1 MALRISDEIAK
12 YQLMQYADLIN
23 EVEKQAEK
31 NFKDMDFENADR
43 RDDMEEIIGN
53 MKRECANAISEMEQ
67 LSFE

>member
-1 MALRISDEIAK
+1 MALRISAEGANS
-12 YQLMQYADLIN
+12 QLIQYADLIN

-43 RDDMEEIIGN
+43 RNDMEKIIN
-53 MKRECANAISEMEQ
+53 QMKRECANAVNEMEQ

>member
-1 MALRISDEIAK
+1 MALKISAEGANS
-12 YQLMQYADLIN
+12 QLIQYADLIN

-43 RDDMEEIIGN
+43 RNDMEKIIN
-53 MKRECANAISEMEQ
+53 QMKRECANAVNEMEQ